1 MNRYLSLL
9 AALSFAGCAGFG
21 SQGSAVPTQIA
32 PANSRVNPATNCP
45 KLSGGTGLLSD
56 GDFSQATQPSSYMG
70 FNKGQS
76 FAPSWR
82 RVTKG
87 AIKLVSSTY
96 WNVNG
101 LCSID
106 LDGGT
111 AGTITHNG
119 VTTTVNSKYTVTFYL
134 SGNGDGGPAIKTLK
148 LSAASVSKTFTWDT
162 SNGNDPRHGKYAK
175 KSWTF
180 TAVKTGT
187 SVKFASLDPPGTY
200 GPVIAGIS
208 VKKN

>member
-1 MNRYLSLL
+1 MALL
-9 AALSFAGCAGFG
+9 AATIVAGCGGGYGGGTMPASPTLSFAN
-21 SQGSAVPTQIA
+21 VHPY
-32 PANSRVNPATNCP
+32 TNCP
-45 KLSGGTGLLSD
+45 KQAGGTGLLSD
-56 GDFSQATQPSSYMG
+56 GDFSQAAQPSEYMG

-76 FAPSWR
+76 FAPAWR

-87 AIKLVSSTY
+87 EIKLVSSTY

-119 VTTTVNSKYTVTFYL
+119 VATTVQAKYTVTFYL

-148 LSAASVSKTFTWDT
+148 LSAASASKTFTWDT
-162 SNGNDPRHGKYAK
+162 SNGNDPRHRKFAK

-180 TAVKTGT
+180 TAVKPA
-187 SVKFASLDPPGTY
+187 SSLKFASLDPPGTY

-208 VKKN
+208 VKKT